1 MYGCQCCTI
10 RKAEHWRIDASELW
24 CWRRFL
30 RVPWTA
36 RRSNQSM
43 LKEISPA
50 YSLKGLMLKLKLL
63 ILWPPDVKNWLIW
76 KDPDAGKDWRQ
87 EEKGMTENEMI
98 GWHHWLCGHEF
109 EQSSED
115 SEGQGSLKCFS
126 PWGGKESDMTEW
138 LNNKLSMA
146 FAIYEEGYPF
156 NLHQILSKVGEKP
169 QSMI

>member
-1 MYGCQCCTI
+1 MYYLPESLDC
-10 RKAEHWRIDASELW
+10 
-24 CWRRFL
+24 
-30 RVPWTA
+30 
-36 RRSNQSM
+36 
-43 LKEISPA
+43 KEIKAVHP
-50 YSLKGLMLKLKLL
+50 KGTQSWIFIGRTDAEAKAL
-63 ILWPPDVKNWLIW
+63 ILWQPDSKSGLIVKDW
-76 KDPDAGKDWRQ
+76 DAGKEWRQ